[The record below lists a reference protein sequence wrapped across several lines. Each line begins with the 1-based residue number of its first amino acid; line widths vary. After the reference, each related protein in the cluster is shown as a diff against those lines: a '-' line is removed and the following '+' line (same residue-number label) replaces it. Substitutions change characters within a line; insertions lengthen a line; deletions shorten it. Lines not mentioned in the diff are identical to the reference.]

1 MSKQDNVK
9 EEMFTAMK
17 EHDKSLKDSLSM
29 LLQALQKEEK
39 KKMRPLT
46 EDEENAVI
54 AKEIKQLRETLDMC
68 PKDRNDIIT
77 SCENRIRIYEKF
89 APAQMSR
96 LEIHMA
102 VSETLSRLGIEKP
115 SKKDKGKIMKALM
128 PTIRGRADGKEVN
141 IVIDGFITD

>member
-17 EHDKSLKDSLSM
+17 EHDKSLKNSLSM

-68 PKDRNDIIT
+68 PKDRNDIIA

-128 PTIRGRADGKEVN
+128 PKIRGRADGKEVN

>member
-54 AKEIKQLRETLDMC
+54 AKEIKQLRETIRKVC
-68 PKDRNDIIT
+68 PGTDVQARDP
-77 SCENRIRIYEKF
+77 YG
-89 APAQMSR
+89 R
-96 LEIHMA
+96 L
-102 VSETLSRLGIEKP
+102 
-115 SKKDKGKIMKALM
+115 
-128 PTIRGRADGKEVN
+128 
-141 IVIDGFITD
+141 

>member
-68 PKDRNDIIT
+68 PKDRNDIIA
-77 SCENRIRIYEKF
+77 SCKNRIRIYEKF

-128 PTIRGRADGKEVN
+128 PKIRGRADGKEVN

>member
-54 AKEIKQLRETLDMC
+54 AKEIKQLRETIDMC
-68 PKDRNDIIT
+68 PKDRNDIIA

-102 VSETLSRLGIEKP
+102 VSETLSRLGIERP

-128 PTIRGRADGKEVN
+128 PKIRGRADGKEVN

>member
-68 PKDRNDIIT
+68 PKDRNDIIA